1 MESTFPP
8 EVRLWA
14 KLNERWFR
22 QEGSRHPDQDAA
34 RRRSSGSAAKKE
46 AIMKS
51 FRRILFATDLSEAS
65 RQAFEGAIELSKDNG
80 AELLIAHAYRPSSLL
95 PTDVYLVPAVYEELD
110 TKLRENAQKKLAT
123 LAEEA
128 RRSGVQARWLVLF
141 GAPDEA
147 IAEAA
152 IESAADLV
160 IVGTHARVGVAR
172 FFLGSVASR
181 VIATAPCPVLTVRAA

>member
-34 RRRSSGSAAKKE
+34 RRRSSGSAAKE

-65 RQAFEGAIELSKDNG
+65 RRAFEEAIELSKDNG
-80 AELLIAHAYRPSSLL
+80 AELLIAHAYQPSNLL
-95 PTDVYLVPAVYEELD
+95 PTDVYLVPAVYVQLD
-110 TKLRENAQKKLAT
+110 TELRENAQKKLET
-123 LAEEA
+123 LVQEA
-128 RRSGVQARWLVLF
+128 RRGGVQARWMVLS

-152 IESAADLV
+152 KENAADLV
-160 IVGTHARVGVAR
+160 IVGTHARAGAAR